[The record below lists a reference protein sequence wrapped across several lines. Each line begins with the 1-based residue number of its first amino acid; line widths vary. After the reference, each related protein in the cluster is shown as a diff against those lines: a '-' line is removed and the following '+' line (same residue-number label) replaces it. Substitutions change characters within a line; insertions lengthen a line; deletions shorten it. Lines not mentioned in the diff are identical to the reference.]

1 MKLVELHREFIDR
14 TKRPMISNDLP
25 IRVSN
30 LDKPIIAI
38 EKWKVEDGKLS
49 KKYMFESYD
58 DRNRFLK
65 SIIEYETQI
74 GHHSVL
80 EINDLSIKMCLITK
94 DVNKITEIDKEFA
107 KYADIIRR
115 DLVYKPH
122 NEWFKNNDESGIE

>member
-1 MKLVELHREFIDR
+1 
-14 TKRPMISNDLP
+14 MISNDLP

-122 NEWFKNNDESGIE
+122 NE